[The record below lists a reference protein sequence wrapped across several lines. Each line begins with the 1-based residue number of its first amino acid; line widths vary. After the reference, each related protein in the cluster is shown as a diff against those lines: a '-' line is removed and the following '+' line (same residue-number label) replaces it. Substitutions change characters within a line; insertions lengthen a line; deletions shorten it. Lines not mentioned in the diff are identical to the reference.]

1 MNEYQR
7 SRNKIRKFIQTEL
20 RGLLGEDQKKLKIV
34 SEGDLQSCAYFHL
47 RDFFDDQK
55 FSRWYILN
63 KLPMGKK
70 EAPKKIPDLVIVR
83 MKEHGMVKPIFLIEL
98 KETERYK
105 ESAVVQDIK
114 KLSKL
119 IQKYKKCEGCF
130 FVYSVYDDELDS
142 EEILEMMDNIRD
154 KYMKRLQQRS
164 KIVSMPINAVHSMT
178 HGRYEIWKKKRLKL
192 RKYRK

>member
-1 MNEYQR
+1 MKEYNR
-7 SRNKIRKFIQTEL
+7 SRDKIRKFIQTEL
-20 RGLLGEDQKKLKIV
+20 GALLEEDQKKLKIV

-70 EAPKKIPDLVIVR
+70 EAPKKIPDLVIAR
-83 MKEHGMVKPIFLIEL
+83 MRESGMVKPTFLIEL

-105 ESAVVQDIK
+105 ESAVVHDIK
-114 KLSKL
+114 KLL
-119 IQKYKKCEGCF
+119 ELLQKYKKCEGCF
-130 FVYSVYDDELDS
+130 FIYSVYDDERDS
-142 EEILEMMDNIRD
+142 KEILEMMDAIRD
-154 KYMKRLQQRS
+154 KYMKRLRHRD